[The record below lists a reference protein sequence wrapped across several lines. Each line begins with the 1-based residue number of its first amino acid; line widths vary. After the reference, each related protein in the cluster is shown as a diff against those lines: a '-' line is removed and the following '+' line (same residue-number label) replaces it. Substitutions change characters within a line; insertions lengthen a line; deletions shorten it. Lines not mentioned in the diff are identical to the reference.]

1 MTEFDDMIRALDE
14 STMVTIT
21 NGEEKLL
28 YVNKLFC
35 DTTQYTKKELIG
47 SKPHELLKSDLHD
60 QKFYDDIWNTI
71 KNGHVWRGNVKNK
84 KKDGSF
90 FWSLTTIMPFLDQS
104 GKPYKFIAIR
114 KDITNQKQLEEQL
127 TESLKELEKA
137 AKEKEEFAAMIA
149 HDLKQPL
156 VPIRGNAE
164 MLTNPKMGNL
174 NDMQRES
181 VDEITLNSI
190 KLGGQI
196 EILLTSFKL
205 GAKALKFSIE
215 KLSSKDVLNIIMKE
229 HAPIMKPKGIEYVNS
244 SKDDF
249 HIFADERRIRE
260 VFTNLVQNAVDFV
273 PTQGGRIEIGA
284 KDDENF
290 VQFHV
295 KDNGIG
301 IPKEK
306 QDKLFKKYFQVKT
319 AQSRRYGGTGLG
331 LSVCHE
337 LVQSMKG
344 KIWLESEKGK
354 GTTCFFTIPKGD

>member
-1 MTEFDDMIRALDE
+1 MTEFEDMIKALDE

-21 NGEEKLL
+21 DGEEKLL

-71 KNGHVWRGNVKNK
+71 ESGQAWTGNVKNK

-90 FWSLTTIMPFLDQS
+90 FWSLTTIMPFLDQN

-114 KDITNQKQLEEQL
+114 KDITSQKQLEEQL
-127 TESLKELEKA
+127 TESLKELEEA

-164 MLTNPKMGNL
+164 LLTNPKMGSL
-174 NDMQRES
+174 NDMQKES
-181 VDEITLNSI
+181 VDEIALNSI

-205 GAKALKFSIE
+205 GAKALKFSIK
-215 KLSSKDVLNIIMKE
+215 KLSTKDVLNFVIE
-229 HAPIMKPKGIEYVNS
+229 DHAPIMKPKGIEYVNS
-244 SKDDF
+244 SSDDF

-260 VFTNLVQNAVDFV
+260 VFTNIVQNAVDFV
-273 PTQGGRIEIGA
+273 PNQGGRIEIGGN
-284 KDDENF
+284 DDGNF

-301 IPKEK
+301 IPK
-306 QDKLFKKYFQVKT
+306 DKLVKLFEKYFQVKSS
-319 AQSRRYGGTGLG
+319 QSRRYGGTGLG
-331 LSVCHE
+331 LSVCYE

-344 KIWLESEKGK
+344 KIWLESEIGK
-354 GTTCFFTIPKGD
+354 GTTCFFTIPKAE